1 MEKTFKLK
9 RRLLH
14 NLVMSYITDD
24 IWNNWK
30 LKTFATYKNN
40 FKDEKP
46 ERIYRYTLTHGWN
59 GQETYNL
66 WLKFGSNSRS
76 VKIIWCKGEVSEKVL
91 AVKETSLQL
100 DSMTYS
106 SLDMFLWDTLTS
118 EEKKKMDRK
127 MGMWKGVKNVWGIIK
142 QRSQS
147 L

>member
-9 RRLLH
+9 RRSLH
-14 NLVMSYITDD
+14 NIIMSYITDD

-40 FKDEKP
+40 FKDKKP
-46 ERIYRYTLTHGWN
+46 ERTYRYTLTHGWD

-66 WLKFGSNSRS
+66 WLRFGNNSRS
-76 VKIIWCKGEVSEKVL
+76 AKIIWCKGEEVL

-106 SLDMFLWDTLTS
+106 RLVMFLWDTLTS
-118 EEKKKMDRK
+118 EEKKKVDIK
-127 MGMWKGVKNVWGIIK
+127 MGMWKGVKNV
-142 QRSQS
+142 
-147 L
+147 